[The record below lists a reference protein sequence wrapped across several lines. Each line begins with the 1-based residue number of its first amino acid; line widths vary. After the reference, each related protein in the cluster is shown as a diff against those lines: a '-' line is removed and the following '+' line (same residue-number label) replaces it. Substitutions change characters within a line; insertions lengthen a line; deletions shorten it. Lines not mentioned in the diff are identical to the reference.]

1 MGPRTTHLVVTVT
14 LLAAVGAAGV
24 VDARSGGS
32 GPVDWSRLRRPPAAV
47 TVGGVVTA
55 GAGAGM
61 THARVET
68 GLVTIAPATNR
79 DCASSERTGST
90 TRVGVAMPGRTDYTD
105 AGWAEWR
112 TSATGTCAGFRWV
125 VLHLD
130 PVIVQASD
138 VCRQF
143 DCRVSV
149 SLMAPALDIA
159 IASSTTTFDGG
170 GDITTAAVQTGGGQ
184 ADATAGTYA
193 MTFLPDATWFRG

>member
-1 MGPRTTHLVVTVT
+1 ML
-14 LLAAVGAAGV
+14 
-24 VDARSGGS
+24 DAWPGG
-32 GPVDWSRLRRPPAAV
+32 G
-47 TVGGVVTA
+47 
-55 GAGAGM
+55 
-61 THARVET
+61 ARVNA
-68 GLVTIAPATNR
+68 GLVTIAPAANR
-79 DCASSERTGST
+79 DCAISQRTGST

-112 TSATGTCAGFRWV
+112 TSVTGTCAGFRWV

-159 IASSTTTFDGG
+159 TASSTTTFDGD

-193 MTFLPDATWFRG
+193 LTFLPDATWFSV

>member
-14 LLAAVGAAGV
+14 LLAAVGAAAV
-24 VDARSGGS
+24 VDARRGGS
-32 GPVDWSRLRRPPAAV
+32 RPVEWPRPRPPAAV
-47 TVGGVVTA
+47 TDGGVVTA
-55 GAGAGM
+55 GVGAG
-61 THARVET
+61 TTRIRVNA
-68 GLVTIAPATNR
+68 GLVTIAPAANR
-79 DCASSERTGST
+79 DCAISQRTGST
-90 TRVGVAMPGRTDYTD
+90 TRVGVAMPGRIDYTD

-112 TSATGTCAGFRWV
+112 TSVTGSCAGFRWV

-159 IASSTTTFDGG
+159 IASSTTRFDGG
-170 GDITTAAVQTGGGQ
+170 GEVTTAAVQTGGGQ

-193 MTFLPDATWFRG
+193 MAFLPDATWFSV